1 MSIAIKLNYLNVTK
15 ESIKDAIIAKGVEVS
30 DNDTFRS
37 YASKIADI
45 SSGGWVKSGIRHF
58 FDGTNTLYNIP
69 VKSGISNFFDGTN
82 TLYNIPVL
90 TGIITEEE

>member
-1 MSIAIKLNYLNVTK
+1 MSIATKLTYLNGTK

-45 SSGGWVKSGIRHF
+45 SSGRVAKSGIRH
-58 FDGTNTLYNIP
+58 
-69 VKSGISNFFDGTN
+69 FFDGTN